1 MNILVTALIAAPALF
16 SVSYFSSHFR
26 SFGIVAGVIAVSLS
40 AAVYLFQISAEGIY
54 LIDPLTRYLLIT
66 ISSIYLF
73 SIVFGLGYH
82 HKMGE
87 SANLKLHLSLMDI
100 FASTMLFSVSINNYG
115 LLWFGIE
122 STTVSS
128 ALLLVIER
136 EPLKIEAAW
145 RYIILVSAGLTIS
158 LISVIVM
165 YYAFHTL
172 TISQILVN
180 HGSIGILT
188 DIAAGSALIGYGTKI
203 GLFPMHTWL
212 PDAHSEAPSEISAM
226 FSGVLL
232 PVAVYALYRVYQ
244 VTADPRVT
252 DLFLFVAV
260 LTVLFAAFMLP
271 SQRFYK
277 RMFAYSTME
286 NMGVIVIGFII
297 GGPAIIGAIILLV
310 SHAFGKSGAFYSSG
324 NILETFGTKKISEIS
339 SLRSKMPQTSA
350 SLILSSLAVTGTPPF
365 GTFLGEFII
374 LLTLYSDGYIL
385 PFSLIVVALFVS
397 FASVNY
403 HVSRMVFYG
412 KDSERSE
419 VSVQQRVIAVLSS
432 VIPLLIPAFFFVF
445 GGFSL

>member
-1 MNILVTALIAAPALF
+1 MNLIVTVIIAAPAIF
-16 SVSYFSSHFR
+16 SAGYFSRHFR
-26 SFGIVAGVIAVSLS
+26 GISVTAGIIAIFLS
-40 AAVYLFQISAEGIY
+40 TVVYLYGISSSGVY

-73 SIVFGLGYH
+73 STVFGLGYH

-87 SANLKLHLSLMDI
+87 SANLRLHLSLMDI

-158 LISVIVM
+158 LISVIIM
-165 YYAFHTL
+165 YYAFQTL
-172 TISQILVN
+172 TISQILAQ

-188 DIAAGSALIGYGTKI
+188 EIAAGSALIGYGTKI

-232 PVAVYALYRVYQ
+232 PVAVYALYRVYE
-244 VTADPRVT
+244 VTADPKIT
-252 DLFLFVAV
+252 DLFMFVAV
-260 LTVLFAAFMLP
+260 LTVIFAAFMLP

-297 GGPAIIGAIILLV
+297 GGSALIGAIILLV
-310 SHAFGKSGAFYSSG
+310 SHAFGKGGAFYSSG
-324 NILETFGTKKISEIS
+324 NVLETFGSKKISDIS
-339 SLRSKMPQTSA
+339 SLRTRMPQTSA
-350 SLILSSLAVTGTPPF
+350 SLIMSTLAVTGTPPF

-385 PFSLIVVALFVS
+385 PFSLVIIALFVS
-397 FASVNY
+397 FASINY

-412 KDSERSE
+412 KDAERSE
-419 VSVQQRVIAVLSS
+419 VSVQQRVIAILSS
-432 VIPLLIPAFFFVF
+432 VIPLIIPAFFFIF